1 MQYQN
6 NNNIKHRK
14 IIKEQNKMIE
24 LFKSKKK
31 NKEKP
36 IQPDEWPK
44 HVETLNHASFDQFIN
59 KYPLSVIDFWAPW
72 CKPCKTM
79 LPRLRRL
86 ERLYVGKVAFGRV
99 DTQIEKDIAK
109 KYNIMGIP
117 HFGFFHH
124 GKKIG
129 SATGVKSVG
138 DMKELIDTYL
148 SKY

>member
-1 MQYQN
+1 
-6 NNNIKHRK
+6 
-14 IIKEQNKMIE
+14 MIG

-31 NKEKP
+31 NQETS

-44 HVETLNHASFDQFIN
+44 HVESLNHSSFDEFIN

-86 ERLYVGKVAFGRV
+86 ERLYTGKVAFGRV
-99 DTQIEKDIAK
+99 DTQQEKNIAK

-138 DMKELIDTYL
+138 DMKDIIDEYL
-148 SKY
+148 AKY